1 MSASSYRKTMGAILG
16 IYHQIYRLP
25 TGGQTGGTV
34 TIKSNSYLETCG
46 YTKGVSAQSDPDGGS

>member
-1 MSASSYRKTMGAILG
+1 MGEILG

-46 YTKGVSAQSDPDGGS
+46 YTKGVSAQSDPDGGSY